1 MQNSNSIKYNISETV
16 FGVDELDDK
25 NFIKQYMNATDTILK
40 NFVDRFNNPLLYSD
54 FMYQLLG
61 YKKIEDEIIRIS
73 SNMSDT
79 IINAKRAALKASKST
94 IYSMNSKGAK
104 YKSLLELLLELSEK
118 NMLTNKEIKDE
129 VNTFI
134 VAGYDTCS
142 IVLTYTLMCL
152 GTYPEVQERVH
163 EEIQTVFGDTDR
175 DVEKEDLSHLL
186 YTEAV
191 IKETLRLYP
200 PGPFLLRYCDKVV
213 QLKNYKMPADTQ
225 LILNMYG
232 MNRDPVW
239 GPDAE
244 HFRPDRWLD
253 LKLEQSNAFG
263 SFSIGK
269 RICPGQHFALIS
281 LKTMIAHVIRHYRIR
296 ANIHKLKFRVDVLA
310 VPISDCKV
318 VLERRNNSLSK
329 HHRNDL

>member
-1 MQNSNSIKYNISETV
+1 MSTGEIWKNQRRMIAPAFSLPILHGYLGVFNTKARELVEIVSTQTEPTFNILPYIKDVIFKILSKTV

-129 VNTFI
+129 VNTFV

-163 EEIQTVFGDTDR
+163 EEIQTIFGDTDR

-269 RICPGQHFALIS
+269 RICPG
-281 LKTMIAHVIRHYRIR
+281 
-296 ANIHKLKFRVDVLA
+296 
-310 VPISDCKV
+310 
-318 VLERRNNSLSK
+318 E
-329 HHRNDL
+329 